1 MSIETSKTLLTIIIV
16 IWFFTLLR
24 SITIMI
30 GGKQIFKK
38 ASKNEKSAMYPILNL
53 FSMLEIAE
61 VSTYYGILFFVPVAN
76 LVVLSVM
83 SYKLGSAF
91 KTSTGYKILLVLLP
105 IIFYPALGK
114 SDKQYKLKD
123 DNYFIAFDTIRNENI
138 NLMTDEE
145 IKEEVNNNTS
155 PGVEEEK
162 IDVDSVFKNKQQ
174 LEEKASPYKAAKI
187 DLLGMQK
194 LQSDNNQ
201 MNVEDL
207 LKSENE
213 KNNNQSVDS

>member
-30 GGKQIFKK
+30 GGRQIFKK
-38 ASKNEKSAMYPILNL
+38 ASKNEKSAMFPILNL

-76 LVVLSVM
+76 LVVLAIM

-105 IIFYPALGK
+105 IVFYPALGK

-145 IKEEVNNNTS
+145 IKEEVNNNITPS
-155 PGVEEEK
+155 VEEEK
-162 IDVDSVFKNKQQ
+162 IDVDSVFKSKQQ